1 MHLWYSSYRCLKFV
15 KLSESQKSSFSIF
28 PVLKGVN
35 KIKKI
40 QKSFKTFPVAYH
52 LSSMARTTGTFTKFG
67 QVILDILQTLGQSNL
82 SVRPL
87 CLLSASHNCLFN
99 YFSQISLTLNDFAG
113 CRPVTLIKETPSIFL
128 RILRNF

>member
-1 MHLWYSSYRCLKFV
+1 M

-87 CLLSASHNCLFN
+87 CLLSASQNCLFN
-99 YFSQISLTLNDFAG
+99 YFGHISLTLNDFAG